1 MSNIR
6 DITSLSDLLATSP
19 SQPLH
24 EPSSNK
30 SPASTL
36 NLAASILVKK
46 TAEDSTSNNDA
57 EEELDES
64 EIGDRTI
71 VSDSTETPQKDKV
84 LAESQSQSISRNTTE
99 SQLPQQLTPE
109 IVNTDKIETS
119 EQSTSVE
126 LSNVEILLSK
136 QSEKIS
142 LQDELKDKVRQCSDL
157 KATVEDLRARI
168 KYLKEQK
175 RRKDN
180 KRTLELLLEENN
192 NDYNEGRVHQDET
205 QTMLNEED
213 DEDYILKNLNV
224 LPSNDWGERLDQ
236 IRRFVPYLELDNI
249 GTSNFYSTSNE
260 LQRVI
265 QFVLLSPL
273 LFKIP
278 FKLVINARDET
289 LTEII
294 LQDSSASIIESSPL
308 TTLSM
313 LSTSLKHTIVR
324 NYIPKKKI
332 NLIVFGLSSL
342 SMLIHRRISTFYNLM
357 RTFSSILRDR
367 KKFSSLLSEQELQD
381 NIQLFAMLKS
391 IDNLEFLVEKN
402 NIHYVLRLTWQVK
415 LQNKITAECAS
426 DLRLHVFVIDDAH
439 DDELVKSADAL
450 FTKLINEYGVINSFK
465 IVLENTFNITVDEK
479 TD

>member
-1 MSNIR
+1 MCIR
-6 DITSLSDLLATSP
+6 D
-19 SQPLH
+19 
-24 EPSSNK
+24 
-30 SPASTL
+30 
-36 NLAASILVKK
+36 
-46 TAEDSTSNNDA
+46 
-57 EEELDES
+57 
-64 EIGDRTI
+64 
-71 VSDSTETPQKDKV
+71 
-84 LAESQSQSISRNTTE
+84 
-99 SQLPQQLTPE
+99 
-109 IVNTDKIETS
+109 
-119 EQSTSVE
+119 
-126 LSNVEILLSK
+126 
-136 QSEKIS
+136 
-142 LQDELKDKVRQCSDL
+142 
-157 KATVEDLRARI
+157 
-168 KYLKEQK
+168 
-175 RRKDN
+175 
-180 KRTLELLLEENN
+180 
-192 NDYNEGRVHQDET
+192 
-205 QTMLNEED
+205 
-213 DEDYILKNLNV
+213 
-224 LPSNDWGERLDQ
+224 
-236 IRRFVPYLELDNI
+236 
-249 GTSNFYSTSNE
+249 
-260 LQRVI
+260 
-265 QFVLLSPL
+265 
-273 LFKIP
+273 
-278 FKLVINARDET
+278 RDET

-294 LQDSSASIIESSPL
+294 LQDSSASIIESLPL

-367 KKFSSLLSEQELQD
+367 KKFSSLLLEQELQD

-415 LQNKITAECAS
+415 LQNKITAECAT